1 MTGTLSR
8 SAEGEDVTTAH
19 RPRIGV
25 SWLPAEQAATHA
37 CVRAVRDAGGEPVP
51 LLIEDESWTATLPRL
66 DGLVLTGGNAV
77 DPRRYG
83 EENRGLCRLVIPRR
97 DDLEQ
102 EALEHCVREGKPVL
116 GVCRGM
122 QFLNVALGGA
132 MMQDLPITTVEH
144 EQVGERSRFHTV
156 DVTAGTRLASLT
168 HADGPLR
175 VNSRHHQG
183 LRAAQLAPG
192 LRMTAVA
199 TDGVVEGLEAAGG
212 RFIAGVQFHPEM
224 PGEVPEAAPIFG
236 LLVSRARDR

>member
-1 MTGTLSR
+1 
-8 SAEGEDVTTAH
+8 VTTAH

-25 SWLPAEQAATHA
+25 SWLAAEEAATHA

-51 LLIEDESWTATLPRL
+51 LLVDDESWTAILPRL

-77 DPRRYG
+77 DPHRYG
-83 EENRGLCRLVIPRR
+83 EENHGLCRVVIPRR

-102 EALEHCVREGKPVL
+102 EAFEHCAREGKPVL

-132 MMQDLPITTVEH
+132 MLQDLPITTVEH
-144 EQVGERSRFHTV
+144 EQMGERSRFHTV
-156 DVTAGTRLASLT
+156 DVVPGTRLASLT
-168 HADGPLR
+168 RADGPLR

-192 LRMTAVA
+192 LRVTAVA
-199 TDGVVEGLEAAGG
+199 ADGVVEGLEAADG
-212 RFIAGVQFHPEM
+212 RFILGIQFHPEI
-224 PGEVPEAAPIFG
+224 PGEVPEAAPIFD
-236 LLVSRARDR
+236 LVVSRSQAR

>member
-1 MTGTLSR
+1 MG
-8 SAEGEDVTTAH
+8 TAH

-25 SWLPAEQAATHA
+25 SWLSREQAATHA

-51 LLIEDESWTATLPRL
+51 LLIEAELWSELLPGL
-66 DGLVLTGGNAV
+66 DGLVLTGGNAI

-83 EENRGLCRLVIPRR
+83 EENHGLCRVVIPRR

-102 EALEHCVREGKPVL
+102 EALEHCVCEGKPVL

-122 QFLNVALGGA
+122 QFLNVALGGT
-132 MMQDLPITTVEH
+132 MLQDLPITTVEH
-144 EQVGERSRFHTV
+144 EQVGEQSRFHTV
-156 DVTAGTRLASLT
+156 EVVSGTRLAALT

-183 LRAAQLAPG
+183 LWKPQLAPG

-199 TDGVVEGLEAAGG
+199 PDGVVEGLEAADG
-212 RFIAGVQFHPEM
+212 RFIIGVQFHPEY
-224 PGEVPEAAPIFG
+224 PGEVPDAAPIFD
-236 LLVSRARDR
+236 LLVSRAQDR